1 MKNKNAFSEYEAI
14 LKAEFSGIAVPHHP
28 PHVGKQPLGAAFFK
42 SRHIPDTLLK
52 AIGRMQPPSKPKLN
66 TEKDNAWYIYWNHDV
81 PPQLWNI
88 HPRKRIRIKKYDNIN
103 RYKGDEKLAYAKLRL
118 KVWEYV
124 LKHSLYNPFEAEK
137 NEAVN
142 LVVEKANIKSKLEKA
157 IIEGDEKLKTN
168 TNIIKALELYMNSRI
183 ERINNTNSLSTH
195 RGVIKWFTKYLTE
208 KNLLGLKVS
217 EIKRQHIADA
227 LLFTKKDR
235 EWGPT
240 TYNGHIEH
248 IMTVFNWFE
257 REEYIL
263 KNPATGKIDKVRA
276 VIGIHKWYPR
286 EIAVP
291 LKQHMLDSGE
301 NMIYNA
307 CAFTY
312 HLCVRSQQELLK
324 MKISDIDFNLKR
336 VRFRKEITKNG
347 REAFRDFTPD
357 FEKILESMNIK
368 KLPGDWYIFGSGGK
382 PSIKMA
388 GKNSLARIYKEI
400 KDARGL
406 TEEYTIYSWKH
417 TRVIH
422 EMMKKTSPYE
432 IQHICRHSSLS
443 ETEKYM
449 RGFDLSLNNVYGPE
463 DLKFNP

>member
-1 MKNKNAFSEYEAI
+1 
-14 LKAEFSGIAVPHHP
+14 
-28 PHVGKQPLGAAFFK
+28 
-42 SRHIPDTLLK
+42 
-52 AIGRMQPPSKPKLN
+52 MQPPSKPQLN
-66 TEKDNAWYIYWNHDV
+66 TDNPTKWYIWWNHDV
-81 PPQLWNI
+81 PFPLWNN

-103 RYKGDEKLAYAKLRL
+103 RFKGDERLKYAKLRL

-124 LKHSLYNPFEAEK
+124 LKHSFYNPFEAEL
-137 NEAVN
+137 NELNSIKAEIKAVE
-142 LVVEKANIKSKLEKA
+142 LKIEKAVVEA
-157 IIEGDEKLKTN
+157 DEKLKGN
-168 TNIIKALELYMNSRI
+168 TNIIKALDLYMDSRI

-195 RGVIKWFTKYLTE
+195 RGVIKWFTKFLTE
-208 KNLLGLKVS
+208 KQLLHLKVS

-240 TYNGHIEH
+240 TYNSHVEL

-257 REEYIL
+257 KEEYIV
-263 KNPATGKIDKVRA
+263 KNPASGKIDKVRA
-276 VIGIHKWYPR
+276 IVGIHKWYPK
-286 EIAVP
+286 EIATP
-291 LKQHMLDSGE
+291 LKKYMLDTGE
-301 NMIYNA
+301 NLLYNA

-324 MKISDIDFNLKR
+324 MKVADIDFNLKR

-357 FEKILESMNIK
+357 FEKIVESMNIK
-368 KLPGDWYIFGSGGK
+368 QLPGEWYIFGSGGK

-400 KDARGL
+400 KDTNNL
-406 TEEYTIYSWKH
+406 PEEYTIYSWKH

-432 IQHICRHSSLS
+432 IQHICRHSSLT

-449 RGFDLSLNNVYGPE
+449 RGFDISLNKVYNPE
-463 DLKFNP
+463 DLKFN